1 MTSSS
6 LTRMAGL
13 IPLGMTIALLT
24 GCASSLQGSVGPLAS
39 PKAAQMIDLV
49 DEMFTRTERV
59 RQSAKL
65 GPQIKPPEQC
75 YGENG
80 KTATDRSLE
89 LTTKNNLTDEKLTES
104 RLWRSSNIPGSA
116 TQEIMCLTR
125 AQSALEDA
133 LNNIETK
140 AAQQERNNLQDRLL
154 AASEQSCSN
163 YKRYLNAVQSSTNF
177 GLGASALVL
186 AAVATNV
193 ASPLAAKN
201 YTTGALISSG
211 MATQYNADMFSSQ
224 LVFVITKAIDAER
237 KEALAHLQQYRKTK
251 ALSEYSLSAAL
262 SDALL
267 YHDLCSLPAGLAK
280 LDLNTTVAKD
290 PGLKHLQNM
299 FPEGS
304 RLEITNGVMTATVP
318 NTNVSDKK
326 EATVTPAK
334 Q

>member
-1 MTSSS
+1 MTTTS
-6 LTRMAGL
+6 LTPMVRL
-13 IPLGMTIALLT
+13 ISLGMTIALLT

-49 DEMFTRTERV
+49 DEMFTRADRV

-65 GPQIKPPEQC
+65 SPQIKPPEQC

-89 LTTKNNLTDEKLTES
+89 LTTKSNLTDEKLTES

-133 LNNIETK
+133 LNNLNKLEPK
-140 AAQQERNNLQDRLL
+140 AAQQERNHLQDRLL

-237 KEALAHLQQYRKTK
+237 QEALARLQQDRKK
-251 ALSEYSLSAAL
+251 KELSEYSLSAAL

-280 LDLNTTVAKD
+280 LDLNTTMAKD

-304 RLEITNGVMTATVP
+304 RLEIKNGVMTATVP
-318 NTNVSDKK
+318 A
-326 EATVTPAK
+326 ATPPSKTE
-334 Q
+334 